1 MRSDLVIFLKGL
13 AMGAANVI
21 PGVSGGTVAL
31 VAGIYQRLI
40 DALRGLDL
48 VAVRMMRQR
57 LWQDLAVRVD
67 LRFLVALGAGVAV
80 SLVSLARLLSWLLEA
95 APVETWAFFFG
106 LILGSVWFV
115 GARVERWRAAPVGAF
130 VAGLAIAAGIALLP
144 PAAPN
149 PHPLYLMLC
158 GVVAVVSMILPG
170 LSGSYVM
177 LLLGN
182 YKLVL
187 DAIGEARLLV
197 LLWVG
202 AGAVVG
208 LGAFARLISWLF
220 RRHRDLTIALLTGF
234 ILGSL
239 LIIWPWKVTGA
250 DVENVSEYAWRLP
263 DLARPATWGQLA
275 LILLGGVAVWL
286 LERSGNLTAARG
298 TTPGQRRNAD

>member
-1 MRSDLVIFLKGL
+1 MHTDLIHFLKGL

-40 DALRGLDL
+40 EALRGLDL
-48 VAVRMMRQR
+48 VALRMVRRG
-57 LWQDLAVRVD
+57 LWRDLATRVD
-67 LRFLVALGAGVAV
+67 LRFLVFLGLGVAV
-80 SLVSLARLLSWLLEA
+80 SLVSLARLLSWSLERF
-95 APVETWAFFFG
+95 PVETWAFFFG

-115 GARVERWRAAPVGAF
+115 GITVAHWRAGTVATF
-130 VAGLAIAAGIALLP
+130 VAGLAMAVGIALLP

-149 PHPLYLMLC
+149 PHPVYLMLC
-158 GVVAVVSMILPG
+158 GVAAMVSMILPG

-187 DAIGEARLLV
+187 DAIGEARLVV
-197 LLWVG
+197 LLWVAVG
-202 AGAVVG
+202 AGVG
-208 LGAFARLISWLF
+208 LLSFARVISWLF

-250 DVENVSEYAWRLP
+250 DLENVSEYAWRLP
-263 DLARPATWGQLA
+263 DLAQPATWGQFA
-275 LILLGGVAVWL
+275 LILAGGAAVWL
-286 LERSGNLTAARG
+286 LERSGTVTPAKG
-298 TTPGQRRNAD
+298 TGPGQRRSAA